1 GGGHTAAPLSR
12 GDADGLWR
20 CQGQP
25 PRCWRSLRGPAPMR
39 RSLQARRPRDGGE
52 DAAEEEND
60 LVEMHR
66 LRAVLQQV
74 DTSKAG
80 QAAVGGAGAPVE
92 PPEPA
97 PPGEAPGDAV
107 APDSSASPG
116 AVDASDAPAGA
127 LVEAEVPE
135 SLAVL
140 GEPASR
146 PVAQADPA
154 VEEVP
159 ESLAVLGEPASRPV
173 AQADPAVEEA
183 EPEPP
188 SPGDVRQRG

>member
-25 PRCWRSLRGPAPMR
+25 PRCWRSLRAAAGPAPMR

-183 EPEPP
+183 
-188 SPGDVRQRG
+188 